1 MWIVVVALVAAVF
14 VIAVWAQLDL
24 FNMKVTQLVQ
34 FKRISRENS

>member
-1 MWIVVVALVAAVF
+1 MWIVVVALVAVVF